1 MTQDPNP
8 KTLYICYFA
17 LLEPLVQTQV
27 IPYLKGIARDGF
39 EVSLLTFE
47 PDLKTTWTNEQIED
61 RRKLMSEI
69 GIEWHHLA
77 YHKRPSVPATLYD
90 IFVGARVVRKLIN
103 QKKLDVLHCRV
114 HVPALMA
121 SIARKFSRRKPKI
134 IFDIRGFFPE
144 EYTDAGVWPENGI
157 VYRSVKRVEK
167 WLLKEADAF
176 VVLTEK
182 ARNVLFPE
190 SLDSGRDK
198 HGRPVE
204 VIPCCVDFEARFS
217 NLEPSNAVAKARLG
231 IEGRFVIVHLG
242 ALGGLY
248 LTKEIADFLEFSR
261 LQEPRT
267 FAMLLTQSDPAEII
281 GFFLD
286 KGFTE
291 SDYLVKKVDPK
302 DVPGYL
308 SACDVALSFVK
319 SSFSTL
325 SRSPTKI
332 PEYLACGVPIVANSG
347 VGDVDLFIEDKRVG
361 ALIKDFSNQ
370 SYLTALNEI
379 REMRENGNLDE
390 RCRNA
395 AREGFDLSTTGW
407 HRYLRLYRRLLD
419 GK

>member
-1 MTQDPNP
+1 MSEHH
-8 KTLYICYFA
+8 KSRTLYICYFGMR
-17 LLEPLVQTQV
+17 EPLVQTQV
-27 IPYLKGIARDGF
+27 IPYLQGIANDGF

-47 PDLKTTWTNEQIED
+47 PNLKESWTKKQIED
-61 RRKLMSEI
+61 RQALMSEM
-69 GIEWHHLA
+69 GIEWQYLA

-90 IFVGARVVRKLIN
+90 IFAGARVVRKLIN
-103 QKKLDVLHCRV
+103 QKNLDVLHCRV

-144 EYTDAGVWPENGI
+144 EYTDAGVWPENGL
-157 VYRSVKRVEK
+157 VYRTVKRIEK

-190 SLDSGRDK
+190 SSASGFDK
-198 HGRPVE
+198 FNRPVE

-217 NLEPSNAVAKARLG
+217 DLELTRAVAKARLG
-231 IEGRFVIVHLG
+231 IEDRFVVVHLG

-248 LTKEIADFLEFSR
+248 LTKKIADFLEFSR
-261 LQEPRT
+261 LQEPKT

-281 GFFLD
+281 GLL
-286 KGFTE
+286 KNRGFTD
-291 SDYLVKKVDPK
+291 SDYLINKVDPK
-302 DVPGYL
+302 EVPGYL
-308 SACDVALSFVK
+308 SACDIALSFVK

-347 VGDVDLFIEDKRVG
+347 VGDVDLLIKEKRVG
-361 ALIKDFSNQ
+361 SLIQDFSTE
-370 SYLTALNEI
+370 SYRQVLYEI
-379 REMRENGNLDE
+379 RQMRDRENLDE
-390 RCRNA
+390 SCRNA
-395 AREGFDLSTTGW
+395 AREGFDLRATGW
-407 HRYLRLYRRLLD
+407 HRYLRLYRKLLG